1 MEPLDSQEFTPEQK
15 RNAQHNAREIEK
27 NSLRLI
33 RIFSRK
39 EMRDKLIKDFG
50 ASKTNEIISFNE
62 QFVELKKLWTIK
74 LTTPLEEVLSV
85 QE

>member
-1 MEPLDSQEFTPEQK
+1 
-15 RNAQHNAREIEK
+15 
-27 NSLRLI
+27 
-33 RIFSRK
+33 
-39 EMRDKLIKDFG
+39 MRDKLIKEFG

-85 QE
+85 QEQLNKLKTTTAALRENLRTKEDSYSKF

>member
-1 MEPLDSQEFTPEQK
+1 M
-15 RNAQHNAREIEK
+15 
-27 NSLRLI
+27 

-39 EMRDKLIKDFG
+39 EMRDKLIKEFG